1 MRRAF
6 VPSLVVA
13 LAVTLIALL
22 AGCGTSSTSSTSA
35 TETVTAST
43 DGSTPSETATTETPT
58 TASTPSSAPGAGGST
73 STTFPGGKKPVVVI
87 DTSMGKIT
95 LELEPAKAPITV
107 QNFLTYVRAGFY
119 DGTIFHRV
127 IPGFMIQGGGF
138 TSDLQ
143 EKPTRAP
150 IKNEAAN
157 GLANKRGTI
166 AMARTQEVDSATS
179 QFFINVVDNAML
191 DHTSDAPQEFGY
203 AVFGTVTQGMDVVD
217 KIVAVP
223 TATQGPN
230 ENVPVTPVVIKS
242 IKEASGT

>member
-6 VPSLVVA
+6 VPFF
-13 LAVTLIALL
+13 AVALL
-22 AGCGTSSTSSTSA
+22 ALVAGCGASSTSTTSA
-35 TETVTAST
+35 TETVTAPT
-43 DGSTPSETATTETPT
+43 NGSTLSETATTETAT
-58 TASTPSSAPGAGGST
+58 TAGTPSSAPQVGGST
-73 STTFPGGKKPVVVI
+73 GTTFPGGKKPVVVI
-87 DTSMGKIT
+87 DTSMGQIT

-107 QNFLTYVRAGFY
+107 QNFLTYVRADFY

-138 TSDLQ
+138 TPDLQ

-157 GLANKRGTI
+157 GLTNKRGTI
-166 AMARTQEVDSATS
+166 AMARTQQVDSATS
-179 QFFINVVDNAML
+179 QFFINVADNATL
-191 DHTSDAPQEFGY
+191 DHTSDSPQEFGY
-203 AVFGTVTQGMDVVD
+203 AVFGRVTQGMDVVD
-217 KIVAVP
+217 KIVTVP
-223 TATQGPN
+223 TTTKGPY